1 MALAVVLSFN
11 HRASFPVEVVYNGAH
26 LCNEMVGASLV
37 GEVEVDT

>member
-11 HRASFPVEVVYNGAH
+11 HRVSFLKEVVYNGAH
-26 LCNEMVGASLV
+26 LCNEVVGASLE